1 MGSCKLF
8 LSGREVGEVVWQTAG
23 YETVVR
29 AQCPFE
35 RGYIYRVTL
44 TGGTKPIPLGVML
57 PEGAWFTL
65 RKKLPALP
73 DGAWRG
79 EITRTMP
86 GETRARPLP
95 FAFSELRAPPPLER
109 ISDLILRQ
117 CVAEESDVLHVQ
129 WEGDDY
135 FVFAFSTDR
144 ALPLVPFFTYI
155 TTFWYNGTGY
165 GAVCIEKNGNPK
177 KIEAQEQTAF

>member
-23 YETVVR
+23 HETVVR

-44 TGGTKPIPLGVML
+44 MGGTKPVALGVMM

-65 RKKLPALP
+65 RKKLPSLP
-73 DGAWRG
+73 EGEWRG
-79 EITRTMP
+79 EIVRTMP
-86 GETRARPLP
+86 GETRALPLP
-95 FAFSELRAPPPLER
+95 FAFSELRASLPMDR
-109 ISDLILRQ
+109 ISDPILRQ
-117 CVAEESDVLHVQ
+117 CVAEEADVLHTQ
-129 WEGDDY
+129 WEGCDY
-135 FVFAFSTDR
+135 FVFPFSTDH
-144 ALPLVPFFTYI
+144 ALPLAPFFTYI
-155 TTFWYNGTGY
+155 TTFWHNGIGF
-165 GAVCIEKNGNPK
+165 GAVCIEKTGNPK